1 MRIPEFRR
9 PQKSTYPFWESDV
22 QFPGTKHVLRNP
34 FDSVKA
40 PGQLGPLGP
49 VGPKNKCWAP
59 WDPWAPWAPTP

>member
-22 QFPGTKHVLRNP
+22 QFPRTKHILRNP

-40 PGQLGPLGP
+40 PGPLGP